1 MAKVSSQLKATINSK
16 YYVYDTNGQKKFFY
30 DVNKAYQYLKS
41 YIFQHK
47 SQSDIVIFDDKDL
60 QIRVYTTDKTLPL
73 DRLVYI
79 DKSKVDIDNLNN
91 NLL

>member
-1 MAKVSSQLKATINSK
+1 MAKVTAKLKATIRSK
-16 YYVYDTNGQKKFFY
+16 YYIYDDNGQKIYFY
-30 DVNKAYQYLKS
+30 DMKKAYEYLKN

-47 SQSDIVIFDDKDL
+47 DQSDIVIFDDKDL
-60 QIRVYTTDKTLPL
+60 QIRVYTTNKTLPL

-79 DKSKVDIDNLNN
+79 DKEKVDIDNLNN